1 MPRINLTATRIEM
14 TPEATYRM
22 TREELEAKL
31 TGRQEYVGFAV
42 PEGTV
47 TFLTMDGRL
56 KQHNPTANYKFG
68 GPRLI
73 VAERRLRRIVF
84 TETGDVRPMNR
95 DEYGIDNEGRVFQA
109 DTHVTEPFA
118 IVTREVQE
126 VQ

>member
-73 VAERRLRRIVF
+73 VEERRLRRIVY
-84 TETGDVRPMNR
+84 TETGEIRHANN
-95 DEYGIDNEGRVFQA
+95 DEWYLGTNDCAVHGPSPVP
-109 DTHVTEPFA
+109 VP
-118 IVTREVQE
+118 IVIQEVQE